1 MTDKKLAQRS
11 YFGKAL
17 ATLAGTN
24 PRVVVLDADLADSTK
39 TGDFRDVAPERFF
52 ECGIA
57 EANMAG
63 IAAGLALSGYIPFMS
78 TFGVFASGRCWEQI
92 RTSICYPR
100 ANVKIVAT
108 HCGLSVGPDGATHQA
123 LEDISV
129 MRSLPE
135 MTVVVP
141 CDAYETYAATLAIA
155 AYDGPCYMRMGR
167 SAFPVIKKEGCTF
180 KIGKADVLRKGTD
193 ISIIACGQ
201 MVCSCIEAVEKLKA
215 AGISAQLINMST
227 IKPLDR
233 KAVVSAAK
241 LTGAVLTVEEHSI
254 IGGLGSA
261 VAECL

>member
-1 MTDKKLAQRS
+1 MTGEKLAQRN

-17 ATLAGTN
+17 AKLAETD

-39 TGDFRDVAPERFF
+39 TGDFRKVAPERFI

-63 IAAGLALSGYIPFMS
+63 IAAGLALSGHVPFMS

-100 ANVKIVAT
+100 ANVKVVAT

-123 LEDISV
+123 LEDISI

-135 MTVVVP
+135 MTVIVP

-155 AYDGPCYMRMGR
+155 EYDGPCYMRMGR
-167 SAFPVIKKEGCTF
+167 S
-180 KIGKADVLRKGTD
+180 
-193 ISIIACGQ
+193 
-201 MVCSCIEAVEKLKA
+201 
-215 AGISAQLINMST
+215 
-227 IKPLDR
+227 
-233 KAVVSAAK
+233 
-241 LTGAVLTVEEHSI
+241 
-254 IGGLGSA
+254 
-261 VAECL
+261 